1 MRRSARRLIVLPYRP
16 QLFPHESYPPW
27 QALKRVFERLEA
39 TLRTRAMP
47 TSFKYLEV
55 ALVQAAQRMFVV
67 ARGDLPPE
75 RWHRRA
81 LATIAKLERGK
92 MAIVDYVV
100 TETLDL
106 DEAQALVDALDDTI
120 DRLRDEIERV
130 IRSVSERSTGDGDDP
145 SRVIH

>member
-1 MRRSARRLIVLPYRP
+1 MRRSARKLIVLPYRQ
-16 QLFPHESYPPW
+16 QLFPQESYPPW
-27 QALKRVFERLEA
+27 QALKRVFERVDVV
-39 TLRTRAMP
+39 LRTRAMP

-75 RWHRRA
+75 RWPRRA

-106 DEAQALVDALDDTI
+106 DEAQTLVDGIDDTI
-120 DRLRDEIERV
+120 DRLRDEIDRV
-130 IRSVSERSTGDGDDP
+130 LRSIGERSTGDLDDP